1 MLSSTHHSPALSF
14 EGVTAG
20 YIRGSRIFDNAS
32 LSISGP
38 GLFHLRGRN
47 GSGKSTFAELASGY
61 LRPWAGQVLVNGIEA
76 ASRDAREARRVCRA
90 EPALFPAMTVHDH
103 IVLTATARDVSPEPA
118 LDRAAMLGLG
128 PWLGENAGS
137 LSTGTAK
144 KLWYLANTLG
154 DFDLAVLDEPFN
166 GVDADSVAV
175 MAGEMREWAKSAC
188 VVLIAHA
195 LQPEIEPDL
204 VIEISEFSGEI
215 G

>member
-1 MLSSTHHSPALSF
+1 M
-14 EGVTAG
+14 TAG
-20 YIRGSRIFDNAS
+20 YIRGSRIFDDAS

-61 LRPWAGQVLVNGIEA
+61 LRPWAGQVLVNGINA
-76 ASRDAREARRVCRA
+76 TNRDAREARRVCRA

-103 IVLTATARDVSPEPA
+103 IALTATARGISPEPA
-118 LDRAAMLGLG
+118 LDRAVMLGLE
-128 PWLGENAGS
+128 PWLAENAGS

-144 KLWYLANTLG
+144 KLWYLMNTLG

-166 GVDADSVAV
+166 GVDTESVAV
-175 MAGEMREWAKSAC
+175 MAKEMTEWAKTAC

-195 LQPEIEPDL
+195 LQAELEPDR
-204 VIEISEFSGEI
+204 VIEISELTS
-215 G
+215 